1 MEEIVINI
9 FKLIAQ
15 ALGFILNFIYG
26 FVNNYGIAL
35 LLFTI
40 VVKLILLP
48 LSAKQQKSM
57 VKMQQIQP
65 KLNELQTKYK
75 NDPQKQQQE
84 MAKLYKEHNVN
95 PAGGCL
101 PMLIQLPILLCLYQ
115 VISYPLTFM
124 LNMNDSQSW
133 ACATK
138 YASEFLA
145 NRGTHSLA
153 QIVAA
158 KEAGLINFNLFKG
171 MDLSLKPWQGLSN
184 INLLWIIPVFAG
196 LTTYLSSKL
205 TSASTKKKDEDS
217 KEPEKV
223 QRILNPEDT
232 KQGTSGANQAQS
244 MTTTMTYFMP
254 IFTMWIAF
262 TYPAALGF
270 YWGLSNV
277 LAILQQIYL
286 NRKYGDKYKEEVAA
300 IEEVK
305 EQERKERRKLKQ
317 KRK

>member
-1 MEEIVINI
+1 MEEIAINI
-9 FKLIAQ
+9 FRGISHG
-15 ALGFILNFIYG
+15 LGFILNLIYQI
-26 FVNNYGIAL
+26 VNNYGVAL
-35 LLFTI
+35 LIFT
-40 VVKLILLP
+40 VLVKLVLLP

-65 KLNELQTKYK
+65 KLTELQAKYK

-115 VISYPLTFM
+115 VIAYPLTFM

-133 ACATK
+133 SVATQ
-138 YASEFLA
+138 YAASELSK
-145 NRGTHSLA
+145 NPSMA
-153 QIVAA
+153 QIVSAKAA
-158 KEAGLINFNLFKG
+158 NLINFDLFNG
-171 MDLSLKPWQGLSN
+171 FDLSQVPWQGFKN
-184 INLLWIIPVFAG
+184 INLLWLIPIFAG
-196 LTTYLSSKL
+196 LTTFLSSKL
-205 TSASTKKKDEDS
+205 TTNMNKKKENKQTEDD
-217 KEPEKV
+217 KPK
-223 QRILNPEDT
+223 RILNPEDT
-232 KQGTSGANQAQS
+232 KGSAGVDQAQS
-244 MTTTMTYFMP
+244 MNNTMTYFMP
-254 IFTMWIAF
+254 LFTVWLAF

-277 LAILQQIYL
+277 LSIFQQIYL
-286 NRKYGDKYKEEVAA
+286 NKKYGEKYKNEVAA
-300 IEEVK
+300 IEQEK

>member
-1 MEEIVINI
+1 
-9 FKLIAQ
+9 
-15 ALGFILNFIYG
+15 
-26 FVNNYGIAL
+26 
-35 LLFTI
+35 
-40 VVKLILLP
+40 
-48 LSAKQQKSM
+48 M

-65 KLNELQTKYK
+65 KLTELQTKYK

-124 LNMNDSQSW
+124 RNMNDAESW
-133 ACATK
+133 ICATK

-145 NRGTHSLA
+145 NKGTHSMA

-158 KEAGLINFNLFKG
+158 KEAGLINFNLFNG
-171 MDLSLKPWQGLSN
+171 MDLSLVPWQGLNN
-184 INLLWIIPVFAG
+184 INLLWLIPIFAG
-196 LTTYLSSKL
+196 VTTFLSSKL
-205 TSASTKKKDEDS
+205 TSASGSKKDKNSD
-217 KEPEKV
+217 EPEKV
-223 QRILNPEDT
+223 KRILNPEDT
-232 KQGTSGANQAQS
+232 KQGTSGTDQAQS
-244 MTTTMTYFMP
+244 MTKTMTYFMP
-254 IFTMWIAF
+254 LFTVWIAF

-305 EQERKERRKLKQ
+305 EKERKERKKLKQ